1 MKNKTKYLAKA
12 VKEAVEN
19 ILDDIDNGVPQNDAL
34 NDALGQYETEL
45 RFVLRESL
53 KKREDEQTP
62 MQSDQIVQLAQ
73 AIRLLAFHVD
83 TKIVHPGGSGCR
95 EDLRGIRDNMED
107 LIFTIKGR
115 P

>member
-53 KKREDEQTP
+53 KKREDEQPRRDEKHGLYSGNEVITAYKNP
-62 MQSDQIVQLAQ
+62 PK
-73 AIRLLAFHVD
+73 
-83 TKIVHPGGSGCR
+83 TKEIG
-95 EDLRGIRDNMED
+95 
-107 LIFTIKGR
+107 
-115 P
+115 